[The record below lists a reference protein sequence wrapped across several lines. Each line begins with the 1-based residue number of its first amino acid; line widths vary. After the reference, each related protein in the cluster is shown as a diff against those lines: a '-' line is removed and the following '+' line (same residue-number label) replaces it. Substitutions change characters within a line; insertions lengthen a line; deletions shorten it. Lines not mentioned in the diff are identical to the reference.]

1 MIKTEIERLVE
12 KKQRLMFK
20 KERLKDKHTINDQNF
35 DNKIEKMR
43 NKKYK
48 EKQTFE
54 SKLKQ
59 IERAIDKTARQITLE
74 KSFVSSLDKD

>member
-1 MIKTEIERLVE
+1 MIKTEIEMLVE
-12 KKQRLMFK
+12 KKQKLMFK
-20 KERLKDKHTINDQNF
+20 MERLKDRHTINEQNF